1 MFLTNKQSM
10 LLSALVT
17 ICFFLAGILGILDNF
32 MVIIVILVGFLTLI
46 VNLILA
52 IKDKKNPE

>member
-1 MFLTNKQSM
+1 M

-32 MVIIVILVGFLTLI
+32 MVIIVILIGFLTLI